1 MNSINHY
8 TARPIT
14 KICTTTLAQDA
25 FNLYHTVIEDVTERI
40 QRDLKDLGKNESEVK
55 FISKLLKSTWKRAL
69 DESHCIDHENLIG
82 INLNDIARNIGQEHK
97 SKRQKLNDSE
107 QFATPRLISTNNLL
121 PLENKTPR
129 TPRTPNMLEMSNPY
143 IRVEDLREPT
153 PLSLSFSCPATP
165 LKKEY
170 FPWVVN
176 AETTVLEGGGT
187 VVGTALRDNNMS
199 PRKYKRTLEKPL
211 GSDDDD
217 TEDDGEEPTDL
228 VVCAYS
234 RVMKKRGDWN
244 IDLKNGLIHFAGKD
258 YAFKAARGGH
268 LVW

>member
-14 KICTTTLAQDA
+14 EISTTTLAQDA
-25 FNLYHTVIEDVTERI
+25 FNLYHTVIGDVTEKI
-40 QRDLKDLGKNESEVK
+40 QRDLKDLGKSDSEVK
-55 FISKLLKSTWKRAL
+55 FIAKLLKSTWKRAL

-97 SKRQKLNDSE
+97 SKRQKLNDAE
-107 QFATPRLISTNNLL
+107 EAAKFATPTLL
-121 PLENKTPR
+121 GKSFPLEK
-129 TPRTPNMLEMSNPY
+129 RTPNILELSNPY
-143 IRVEDLREPT
+143 IRIEDLREPT

-176 AETTVLEGGGT
+176 PGADVLEGGGT

-211 GSDDDD
+211 DSDDDD
-217 TEDDGEEPTDL
+217 TDEDGEEPTDL

-244 IDLKNGLIHFAGKD
+244 IDLKNGIIHFAGKD
-258 YAFKAARGGH
+258 YAFKAARGGR
-268 LVW
+268 LIW